1 MKQNNNEFKLS
12 EEEKMNIFNI
22 GGIKLPEGSTLAIW
36 FLVIT
41 ILMIAG
47 LSYGIWSIIDRV
59 LDAKLPSTEMNAQAD
74 FNNLLKEKKELEAE
88 NKALKD
94 SLIKVTT
101 PTVEEIKQAND
112 SIIYQEYK
120 PFINK

>member
-88 NKALKD
+88 NEALKD

-101 PTVEEIKQAND
+101 PTAEEIKQAND

>member
-88 NKALKD
+88 NEALKD